1 MKTTRVI
8 QNFSGRQALLALGQ
22 SRSRDALAA
31 TLARLG
37 IEAVDIRIEDW
48 IAGEIGRRV
57 DPESHIAFIDLDMAF
72 PSAQFEGAAVGLCP
86 TIALIG
92 SEVPSRLRLMVE
104 LGATASLTKPV
115 YGGSVYSALFLAVN
129 EFNLRAR
136 MSRQLHDHEERRRK
150 RPALISAI
158 IRIMAEMECDEA
170 AAFLHL
176 RRASMRNR
184 MSIEDYSESFLERP
198 RSDVTSPERPPP
210 KLPIPVAPGLK
221 AARG

>member
-1 MKTTRVI
+1 MKNTRVI
-8 QNFSGRQALLALGQ
+8 QNFTGRQALLALGQ
-22 SRSRDALAA
+22 SRSRDTLVA

-37 IEAVDIRIEDW
+37 IEAVDIAIEEW
-48 IAGEIGRRV
+48 IGGEIGIPV
-57 DPESHIAFIDLDMAF
+57 TPEGHLAFIDLDLAF
-72 PSAQFEGAAVGLCP
+72 PSPQSDGAAVGLCP

-129 EFNLRAR
+129 EFNLRAG
-136 MSRQLHDHEERRRK
+136 LHQRLRDYEERRRK

-158 IRIMAEMECDEA
+158 IRLMAEGQCDEA
-170 AAFLHL
+170 AAFLQL
-176 RRASMRNR
+176 RRDSMRHR
-184 MSIEDYSESFLERP
+184 MSIEDYAESFLDRP
-198 RSDVTSPERPPP
+198 RPDQT
-210 KLPIPVAPGLK
+210 LPVAPGLK